1 MPDITGDK
9 SAPVKKQ
16 FNPRPQES
24 AKAMISVVF
33 VGYRSPFK
41 RATPGDMLSDGLAP
55 NILLSRLRTL
65 NRGLFNATNTGGK
78 YYFFEKVLDK
88 CVIIIYVQMNI
99 IYYA

>member
-33 VGYRSPFK
+33 VGYRSPFYNGVNVAE
-41 RATPGDMLSDGLAP
+41 RQVIVVALFTCTPINSAP
-55 NILLSRLRTL
+55 P
-65 NRGLFNATNTGGK
+65 A
-78 YYFFEKVLDK
+78 
-88 CVIIIYVQMNI
+88 VI
-99 IYYA
+99 AK

>member
-41 RATPGDMLSDGLAP
+41 SDKSKFTIKLSAYMYMG
-55 NILLSRLRTL
+55 R
-65 NRGLFNATNTGGK
+65 
-78 YYFFEKVLDK
+78 
-88 CVIIIYVQMNI
+88 
-99 IYYA
+99 

>member
-33 VGYRSPFK
+33 VGYRSPFNDYK
-41 RATPGDMLSDGLAP
+41 
-55 NILLSRLRTL
+55 SRV
-65 NRGLFNATNTGGK
+65 
-78 YYFFEKVLDK
+78 VL
-88 CVIIIYVQMNI
+88 IQAVQEL
-99 IYYA
+99 

>member
-33 VGYRSPFK
+33 VGYRSPFYYYEVTLASTANTSF
-41 RATPGDMLSDGLAP
+41 RPETSVTNSESPETPP
-55 NILLSRLRTL
+55 
-65 NRGLFNATNTGGK
+65 
-78 YYFFEKVLDK
+78 
-88 CVIIIYVQMNI
+88 
-99 IYYA
+99 

>member
-33 VGYRSPFK
+33 VGYRSPFYI
-41 RATPGDMLSDGLAP
+41 A
-55 NILLSRLRTL
+55 IVLLL
-65 NRGLFNATNTGGK
+65 
-78 YYFFEKVLDK
+78 
-88 CVIIIYVQMNI
+88 
-99 IYYA
+99 

>member
-33 VGYRSPFK
+33 VGYRSPFYFPVQDVK
-41 RATPGDMLSDGLAP
+41 LLPKYPLA
-55 NILLSRLRTL
+55 
-65 NRGLFNATNTGGK
+65 
-78 YYFFEKVLDK
+78 
-88 CVIIIYVQMNI
+88 
-99 IYYA
+99 

>member
-1 MPDITGDK
+1 
-9 SAPVKKQ
+9 
-16 FNPRPQES
+16 
-24 AKAMISVVF
+24 
-33 VGYRSPFK
+33 
-41 RATPGDMLSDGLAP
+41 MLSDGLAP

-65 NRGLFNATNTGGK
+65 NRGLFNATNTGEK